1 MMEIFKRK
9 NVNILVVGD
18 SMLDKYIYS
27 SSKRISPEAP
37 VPVLNPYKSEF
48 KLGGAANVANNIS
61 ALGAN
66 VTLLSI
72 IGDDENQ
79 LVIKNMTKKE
89 KIDSIFIEQK
99 DLTMI

>member
-1 MMEIFKRK
+1 M
-9 NVNILVVGD
+9 
-18 SMLDKYIYS
+18 
-27 SSKRISPEAP
+27 
-37 VPVLNPYKSEF
+37 PVLNHKSEF

-89 KIDSIFIEQK
+89 KIDSIFIEQERFQNNFK
-99 DLTMI
+99 SEDNGKWATNYKT